1 MADFTEKV
9 KELVDQRVALE
20 AKLQNETG
28 KLSDAAVRK
37 YDDSYA
43 SLQRQLAALFREGT
57 VVRPARHHTAR
68 GIVEKNLDALFRWK
82 IEFNCLGAA
91 IGESDADWQLTNFG
105 KFDWFLRNFGGENQ
119 AAQFRIFVLRNFFRR
134 AERVHDPA
142 EPIAL
147 LLRARIRDRAEEN
160 ECRTKKR

>member
-1 MADFTEKV
+1 MRIQLGKSGHCHLDRKNFTRG
-9 KELVDQRVALE
+9 Q
-20 AKLQNETG
+20 
-28 KLSDAAVRK
+28 LSRRYRFRIFDM
-37 YDDSYA
+37 
-43 SLQRQLAALFREGT
+43 LAWVNQKGPGLFREGT

-82 IEFNCLGAA
+82 IEFNCLSAA

-142 EPIAL
+142 EPSAL